1 MFWPAAHKAHRHLMP
16 WGLPATSS
24 APLRPVRPGGTP
36 QETRRAGRW
45 PALRTPPGAPH
56 RPRASTS
63 LTRRSVRYD
72 ARAKQ
77 SSKRTQAQRHGA
89 PSCPRKA
96 DTRALRPCRAC
107 AGRRAAREFAIDIS
121 LTSLGSSQTLRR
133 PHCSTDAASRFCSLS
148 DTIAPAECVLRRQI
162 WLPAPSAARA
172 RAHCREPPAGGQ
184 RPWTEPCGAAR
195 AAKASS
201 RPAAMLERHGDQGT

>member
-1 MFWPAAHKAHRHLMP
+1 MAALRL
-16 WGLPATSS
+16 GLCSRASPGPRVDLLRLPDHEAVLDELADVLACSPQSTSPLDALGLACNKLRAAAAS
-24 APLRPVRPGGTP
+24 APWRDTAGNSP
-36 QETRRAGRW
+36 RRTL

-77 SSKRTQAQRHGA
+77 SSERAQAQQHGA

-133 PHCSTDAASRFCSLS
+133 PHCSTDAANRFCSLS

-172 RAHCREPPAGGQ
+172 RPHC
-184 RPWTEPCGAAR
+184 
-195 AAKASS
+195 
-201 RPAAMLERHGDQGT
+201 